1 MRCVHIFDDKL
12 NYIAG
17 DVLSLPM
24 KGVWSNDE
32 IKSMVDIGKD
42 ELGSGA
48 ELSPFRLPMY
58 EVEG

>member
-1 MRCVHIFDDKL
+1 MQFVHIFDDKL

-17 DVLSLPM
+17 DVLSLPI

-32 IKSMVDIGKD
+32 IQSMVDIGKD

-48 ELSPFRLPMY
+48 
-58 EVEG
+58 